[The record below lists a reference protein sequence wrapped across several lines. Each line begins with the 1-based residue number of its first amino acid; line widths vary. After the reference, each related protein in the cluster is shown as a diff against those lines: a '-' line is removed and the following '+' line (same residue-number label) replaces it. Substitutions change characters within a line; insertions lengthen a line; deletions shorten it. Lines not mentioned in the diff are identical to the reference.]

1 MAEFVQRAAIIK
13 FQGAER
19 GNAGASGEAAERAQI
34 ELDHKGPN
42 MHRGPLILSTQLSY
56 SVCTK
61 GKIIM

>member
-19 GNAGASGEAAERAQI
+19 GNAGASGEPAERAQI

-42 MHRGPLILSTQLSY
+42 MHRGP
-56 SVCTK
+56 
-61 GKIIM
+61 